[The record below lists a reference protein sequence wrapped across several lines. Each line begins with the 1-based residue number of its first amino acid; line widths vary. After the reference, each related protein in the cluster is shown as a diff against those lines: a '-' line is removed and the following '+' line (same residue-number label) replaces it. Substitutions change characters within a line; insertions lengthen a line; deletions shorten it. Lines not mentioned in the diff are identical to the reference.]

1 MSDASGAAVP
11 AFASTVG
18 QVLSRS
24 AARSPDR
31 LALTFGDR
39 SWTYAELDRAAGRV
53 AAALLS
59 RGLAPGDRVAAFGH
73 NSDAY
78 VLLYLG
84 CAKAGLVHVP
94 VNFNARRDEL
104 VYLLTQSAP
113 RIAFVDPALAK
124 PVDAVGGRLGGLS
137 LGTLRDGAADAG
149 GDDVLTWAT
158 DPAGA
163 VHQEQGVRDGDLV
176 QLLYTSG
183 TTSQAKGA
191 MLTHRSLVH
200 EYVSAVVAF
209 ELSERD
215 TPLHSLPL
223 YHSAQLQCFLMPA
236 LAVGATNHLLPAP
249 NLDDLFERVPRHG
262 IDSLFLPPTVWVGV
276 ANHPRFGEAD
286 LSSLRKAFYGASIMP
301 VPVLQRLQ
309 RRLPQVRFFNCFG
322 QSEIGPLATVLRPEE
337 HAARPDSIGRS
348 VLFVQTRVVDP
359 ELNDV
364 AAGEVGEVIYSS
376 PQLCE
381 GYWGKPDETQAAF
394 RGGWFHSG
402 DLCRIDDEGYLFVV
416 DRIKDVINTGGV
428 LVTSREVEDVL
439 YEHDAVAEVA
449 VVGLP
454 HERWIEAIAAV
465 VVRAHEVDADELI
478 AFSRERLASHK
489 VPKSVHFV
497 DELPKNASGKLLK
510 RELRATLGGS
520 ASAVGSAGGVVGS
533 ADGVVGQ

>member
-1 MSDASGAAVP
+1 MNDASGAAVP

-31 LALTFGDR
+31 LALTFADR
-39 SWTYAELDRAAGRV
+39 AWSYAELDRAAGRV
-53 AAALLS
+53 AAALLAQ
-59 RGLAPGDRVAAFGH
+59 GLTAGDRVAAFGH

-104 VYLLTQSAP
+104 IYLLTQSEP
-113 RIAFVDPALAK
+113 GMAFVDPSLAE
-124 PVDAVGGRLGGLS
+124 PIAAISGRLDGLS
-137 LGTLRDGAADAG
+137 LGTLHDGDLDG
-149 GDDVLTWAT
+149 IDVLGWAT
-158 DPAGA
+158 DPGGA
-163 VHQEQGVRDGDLV
+163 IHEECGVRDTDLV

-191 MLTHRSLVH
+191 MLTHRALVH
-200 EYVSAVVAF
+200 EYVSAVIAF

-249 NLDDLFERVPRHG
+249 DLDELFERVPRDG

-276 ANHPRFGEAD
+276 ANHARFGEAD
-286 LSSLRKAFYGASIMP
+286 LSGLRKAFYGASIMP
-301 VPVLQRLQ
+301 VPVLQRLWRQ
-309 RRLPQVRFFNCFG
+309 LPEVRFFNCFG

-337 HAARPDSIGRS
+337 HAARPDSIGRA
-348 VLFVQTRVVDP
+348 VLFVQTRVVDA
-359 ELNDV
+359 EMNDV
-364 AAGEVGEVIYSS
+364 AAGEVGEVIYRS

-381 GYWGKPDETQAAF
+381 GYWGKPHETDEAF

-402 DLCRIDDEGYLFVV
+402 DLCRIDAEGYLFVV

-428 LVTSREVEDVL
+428 LVASREVEDAL
-439 YEHDAVAEVA
+439 YDHEAVAEVA
-449 VVGLP
+449 VIGLP

-465 VVRAHEVDADELI
+465 VVPAREVDAAELI

-497 DELPKNASGKLLK
+497 EELPKNASGKLLK
-510 RELRATLGGS
+510 RELRAALSGS
-520 ASAVGSAGGVVGS
+520 ASAVASAGGGGT
-533 ADGVVGQ
+533 AA